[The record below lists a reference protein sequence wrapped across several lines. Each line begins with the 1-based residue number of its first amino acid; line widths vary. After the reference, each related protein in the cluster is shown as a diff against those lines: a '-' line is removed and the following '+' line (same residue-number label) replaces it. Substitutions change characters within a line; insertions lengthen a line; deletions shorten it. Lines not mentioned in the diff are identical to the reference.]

1 MFLMRFDAD
10 PGPAP
15 HRRPVDHHDDLENSF
30 NEMLMRERTAKHVDW
45 VGTRLAVC
53 IIPLGACWAEAPE
66 PANAAN
72 FN

>member
-1 MFLMRFDAD
+1 M
-10 PGPAP
+10 
-15 HRRPVDHHDDLENSF
+15 DHHDDLENSF